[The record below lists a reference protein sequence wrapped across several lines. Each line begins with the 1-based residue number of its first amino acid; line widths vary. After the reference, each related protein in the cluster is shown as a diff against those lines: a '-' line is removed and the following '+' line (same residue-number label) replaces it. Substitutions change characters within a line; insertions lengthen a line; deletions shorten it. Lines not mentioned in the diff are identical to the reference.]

1 MARNYNKRNGGAGG
15 GKGTAELLNYTP
27 TGKLLHWVEPAVSGG
42 CLVVGL
48 ILLVSL
54 NFYSSICI
62 TSNLL
67 LLGVMLGVGSK
78 MYVHL
83 MGMLKKPCK
92 DPLAQLALI
101 DMTVSPDCVDGLV
114 KSSAEAYNHYASM
127 LQRLLLGEDLYASL
141 KFLTMM
147 YLGTMVGAVFNTL
160 TLITIGWVA
169 AFILPKIY
177 EDNQDSM
184 DDLYYKVVDQ
194 YAAVDA
200 KIAAV
205 FPGQPKQAEA
215 QAEETK
221 EE

>member
-1 MARNYNKRNGGAGG
+1 
-15 GKGTAELLNYTP
+15 
-27 TGKLLHWVEPAVSGG
+27 
-42 CLVVGL
+42 
-48 ILLVSL
+48 
-54 NFYSSICI
+54 
-62 TSNLL
+62 
-67 LLGVMLGVGSK
+67 
-78 MYVHL
+78 
-83 MGMLKKPCK
+83 
-92 DPLAQLALI
+92 
-101 DMTVSPDCVDGLV
+101 VDGLV

-141 KFLTMM
+141 KFLTLM

-169 AFILPKIY
+169 AFVLPKIY

-205 FPGQPKQAEA
+205 FPGQPKQAES

>member
-1 MARNYNKRNGGAGG
+1 MG
-15 GKGTAELLNYTP
+15 
-27 TGKLLHWVEPAVSGG
+27 
-42 CLVVGL
+42 
-48 ILLVSL
+48 
-54 NFYSSICI
+54 
-62 TSNLL
+62 
-67 LLGVMLGVGSK
+67 GVGSK

-92 DPLAQLALI
+92 DQLALI

-141 KFLTMM
+141 KFLTLM

-169 AFILPKIY
+169 AFVLPKIY